1 MITFIDFIQLREN
14 DQAPL
19 GQVPMGQVPSQG
31 MAPSGQMPMAQATGA
46 GAGPIQPGT
55 GPVEPGESNPD
66 KVYEDISNSLTKIL
80 DDKLFP
86 ALDKNSLSKD
96 KAMGLLQTL
105 ISKVSNRYGLNANNV
120 MSAGRNAMTT
130 NSEPRSPI
138 PTQPTATG

>member
-19 GQVPMGQVPSQG
+19 GQVPMGQAPTGQVPSQG
-31 MAPSGQMPMAQATGA
+31 MAPSGQMPMAQAAGA
-46 GAGPIQPGT
+46 GAGPVQPGD
-55 GPVEPGESNPD
+55 GNED
-66 KVYEDISNSLTKIL
+66 KVYEDISNSLRKIL
-80 DDKLFP
+80 EEKLFP
-86 ALDKNSLSKD
+86 ALDKNSLNKD
-96 KAMGLLQTL
+96 RAMSLLQTL
-105 ISKVSNRYGLNANNV
+105 IAQVSNRYGLNANNV